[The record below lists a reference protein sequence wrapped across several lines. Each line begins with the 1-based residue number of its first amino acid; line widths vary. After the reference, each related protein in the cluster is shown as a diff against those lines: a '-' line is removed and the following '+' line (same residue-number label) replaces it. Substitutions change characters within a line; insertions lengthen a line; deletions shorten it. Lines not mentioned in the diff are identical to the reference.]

1 MNYSQCIMKLHPLW
15 RIRVGLKLGLRKA
28 EQLKGLSHWACLLI
42 VPVAPRSVGLVWH
55 SILSNPGASV
65 FILCHHKRAWC
76 IIQNRTQ
83 VNTLWF
89 LLLIWCY
96 YATLGFTVCV
106 SHEVCKHTADCEPFI
121 FYPDCIHC
129 TQLHCTLARIQS
141 KSSPLSSLTCV
152 LIN

>member
-1 MNYSQCIMKLHPLW
+1 MNYSQCIMKLHPLQ
-15 RIRVGLKLGLRKA
+15 RIRVGLQLGLRKA
-28 EQLKGLSHWACLLI
+28 EQLKF
-42 VPVAPRSVGLVWH
+42 
-55 SILSNPGASV
+55 GASA
-65 FILCHHKRAWC
+65 FILCHHKRAQC

-96 YATLGFTVCV
+96 YAILGFTVCV

-121 FYPDCIHC
+121 CYPDCIHC

-152 LIN
+152 LLN